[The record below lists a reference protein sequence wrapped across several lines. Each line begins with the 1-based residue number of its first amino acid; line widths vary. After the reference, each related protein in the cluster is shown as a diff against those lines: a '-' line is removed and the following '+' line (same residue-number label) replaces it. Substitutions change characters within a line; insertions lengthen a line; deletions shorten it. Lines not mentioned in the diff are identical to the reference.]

1 MLEKDLLE
9 DEALDNFIYLDD
21 EDGNS
26 CRFELLDVV
35 FYQGREFMVLL
46 SDEEAQKEESDVDIL
61 EVVADPKNPELENYI
76 PVDSDK
82 VIDAVFQLFVENNKD
97 TMDFV

>member
-1 MLEKDLLE
+1 MLERDILD
-9 DEALDNFIYLDD
+9 DESLDNFIFLDD
-21 EDGNS
+21 ENGNS

-35 FYQGREFMVLL
+35 FYNGREFMVLL

-61 EVVADPKNPELENYI
+61 EVVADSKNPELENYI
-76 PVDSDK
+76 PVDSDA
-82 VIDAVFQLFVENNKD
+82 VIDAVFQIFVDNNRD

>member
-1 MLEKDLLE
+1 MLERDILE
-9 DEALDNFIYLDD
+9 DESLDNFIFLDD
-21 EDGNS
+21 ENGNS

-35 FYQGREFMVLL
+35 FYNGREFMILL

-61 EVVADPKNPELENYI
+61 EVVADPENPEMENYI
-76 PVDSDK
+76 PVDSDT
-82 VIDAVFQLFVENNKD
+82 VIDAVFQIFVDNNRD